1 MTTASHVAHCAPH
14 IAQGISMLT
23 LVISNITTAVV
34 AAGLAW
40 YIRGRGMTGVKIDI
54 ANAQNEIEKLKSQI
68 GTKTSGTQ
76 AGPASTVL
84 S

>member
-1 MTTASHVAHCAPH
+1 
-14 IAQGISMLT
+14 MLT
-23 LVISNITTAVV
+23 LAISNLTTAVV

-68 GTKTSGTQ
+68 
-76 AGPASTVL
+76 APATPAPVA
-84 S
+84 